1 LATGGLIDRK
11 EVLYLMKK
19 TRMITFMGMLIAL
32 NVLLTHVV
40 PVIQADIIR
49 ISFGFVP
56 LSLSGMLFG
65 PIYGGICGALS
76 DLLGMA
82 IASKGSYFPGFT
94 LTAFLSGTIY
104 GLFLYRKPKNLARTA
119 MAVLCISIFVNLGL
133 NTLWLTILQ
142 GKGFLV
148 MLPDRAIQNSIM
160 SLVQIVIIPLVWR
173 LVGKR
178 IETVYLQQPARS

>member
-1 LATGGLIDRK
+1 
-11 EVLYLMKK
+11 MK
-19 TRMITFMGMLIAL
+19 R
-32 NVLLTHVV
+32 
-40 PVIQADIIR
+40 
-49 ISFGFVP
+49 
-56 LSLSGMLFG
+56 
-65 PIYGGICGALS
+65 
-76 DLLGMA
+76 
-82 IASKGSYFPGFT
+82 
-94 LTAFLSGTIY
+94 
-104 GLFLYRKPKNLARTA
+104 A